1 VDFFG
6 SEIKTRYTLCVRFTL
21 CDVDHL
27 SQQNRGFLMI
37 LPNIFSS
44 EPHLE
49 MGM

>member
-6 SEIKTRYTLCVRFTL
+6 SEIKTRYTLCMRYTL
-21 CDVDHL
+21 CDGGPSLGAKSAL
-27 SQQNRGFLMI
+27 SDDFAQYF
-37 LPNIFSS
+37 FS